1 MEQFAIK
8 CKNANIPIR
17 VAGGGESSGG
27 RGDLAAAGRVL
38 DRIEGAEPDATGVVA
53 GNPVRH
59 THGVP
64 LGKKGI
70 YLESSIALCLVVIP
84 HDG

>member
-64 LGKKGI
+64 LGKKRNLFREQRRFLWSDAI
-70 YLESSIALCLVVIP
+70 QF
-84 HDG
+84 